1 MKELTSPLEKLLFK
15 RMCTAA
21 SHVIERQCD
30 WEYNPNP
37 GPLAPPRPRGTVIC
51 EQTEEE
57 LEGLPTNNLVSER
70 DSSVFDR
77 LSRQPAKTANK
88 SFTGQNMKNDMT
100 LLHADPQLTES
111 GKKVWK
117 MLKERESVWND
128 EQKRLKSMKDTKKYQ
143 KAQNTYAY
151 QNRVL
156 AACKT
161 WDGPCQSLEKL
172 NAALLRADNEANCL
186 TQEIMYY
193 KLTHMSEFSAN
204 SNCLGFKESH
214 MKKS

>member
-1 MKELTSPLEKLLFK
+1 M
-15 RMCTAA
+15 
-21 SHVIERQCD
+21 
-30 WEYNPNP
+30 
-37 GPLAPPRPRGTVIC
+37 
-51 EQTEEE
+51 
-57 LEGLPTNNLVSER
+57 
-70 DSSVFDR
+70 FDK
-77 LSRQPAKTANK
+77 LSRQPAKRANK
-88 SFTGQNMKNDMT
+88 SFTGQNLKNDMT

-161 WDGPCQSLEKL
+161 WGGPCQSVAEL
-172 NAALLRADNEANCL
+172 NALLLQADNKVICF
-186 TQEIMYY
+186 TQEITYY
-193 KLTHMSEFSAN
+193 KLTHMSKFLAN
-204 SNCLGFKESH
+204 RQLFRVRGITYEEKLENLTNILSSDHEMLQTLQPTENTTAADPPAMQNPIELQPFETLLIVLFL
-214 MKKS
+214 